1 MNKARILQDAQTSE
15 VMRRTKA
22 ELGLLIGNPM
32 NSSAAK
38 NQNELIA
45 NQVVTK
51 WAADKQANPNIDPTQ
66 WVADNVTVIANTVR
80 KSDTAN
86 LADVVVSRPIRTI
99 QGYDDAIR
107 KAINAND
114 KTLQTK
120 LISEKAQLQ
129 EAIKGG
135 LVDQN
140 GNKIGGTR

>member
-22 ELGLLIGNPM
+22 QLGLLIGNPM
-32 NSSAAK
+32 NSSAARI
-38 NQNELIA
+38 QNERIA

-51 WAADKQANPNIDPTQ
+51 WAADKQANPNLDPTQ
-66 WVADNVTVIANTVR
+66 WVTDNVTAIADTVR
-80 KSDTAN
+80 KTDTAN
-86 LADVVVSRPIRTI
+86 LADKVVARPIRTI
-99 QGYDDAIR
+99 KGFDDALR

-114 KTLQTK
+114 KKTQDD
-120 LISEKAQLQ
+120 LIIQKTELQ
-129 EAIKGG
+129 EAIRNG